1 MARSLGYEEPG
12 LVADLRDWWEEEG
25 GAKDPF
31 APPKPTADTIYDLQ
45 PEIDSLAVVKGLV
58 IIEKH
63 VGFDVAPTVIRRGG
77 YRSFDAMVADLLPKI
92 RALAKKQ
99 QRAKTVA

>member
-1 MARSLGYEEPG
+1 MARRIGYSEVE
-12 LVADLRDWWEEEG
+12 LLRDLRKWWEEEV

-31 APPKPTADTIYDLQ
+31 AQPKRADTIYDLQ
-45 PEIDSLAVVKGLV
+45 PEIDSLAVVACLV

-63 VGFDVAPTVIRRGG
+63 VGFEVSPTLIRRGG
-77 YRSFDAMVADLLPKI
+77 YRSFEDMVADLFPKI

-99 QRAKTVA
+99 LRAKTVA